1 MNMEQLRRMAAVIE
15 SQTELRPEIA
25 LVLGSGLGDYADG
38 IENPVRVAYVDI
50 PGFPV
55 STVEGHA
62 GCFVLGERG
71 GRRVIAMQGRFHC
84 YEGYSQAEVTLPIR
98 VMRLLGADK
107 LVLTNAA
114 GGVNEGFHPGTLMLL
129 RDHINF
135 SGANPLTG
143 ANLEPLGPRF
153 PDMSAVYDA
162 ALRERLKA
170 LAQEAGIPLAE
181 GVYMMFAGPSFETP
195 AEVRMARLLGGDAV
209 GMSTVPEAIAANHC
223 DMQIVG
229 VSCIT
234 NQAAGISG
242 NALHHQEVIDT
253 AARVK
258 ADFTRLLDIIVGK
271 LF

>member
-1 MNMEQLRRMAAVIE
+1 MKIEQLHNMADFIE
-15 SQTELRPEIA
+15 SRAAQRPEIA

-38 IENPVRVAYVDI
+38 LENPVRVPYADI

-62 GCFVLGERG
+62 GCFVLGAWAG
-71 GRRVIAMQGRFHC
+71 KRVIAMQGRFHC
-84 YEGYSQAEVTLPIR
+84 YEGYSQREVTIPIR
-98 VMRLLGADK
+98 VMRLLGADR

-114 GGVNEGFHPGTLMLL
+114 GGVNEGFRPGTLMLL

-135 SGANPLTG
+135 SGCNPLTG
-143 ANLEPLGPRF
+143 ANIDELGPRF

-162 ALRERLKA
+162 ELRERLKA
-170 LAQEAGIPLAE
+170 LAAEAGIPLAE

-223 DMQIVG
+223 GMKIIG

-234 NQAAGISG
+234 NLASGLSGAAL
-242 NALHHQEVIDT
+242 NHREVIDT

-258 ADFTRLLDIIVGK
+258 ADFTRLLDLIIDR
-271 LF
+271 LL